1 MNEAHCH
8 YVYEHDSSGQVHQ
21 RFIDPATLG
30 TCVRAATSVK
40 PGMLQYCYRAGFC
53 YYFFYFNA
61 VDTLLDS
68 FKVNP
73 LKCYRECFSV
83 ALRYRTCHLLLVR
96 QKLPGNVIRLLLF
109 YSQNYSKPLDEC
121 HFASHCLLPL
131 RISFAKRFSAFND

>member
-8 YVYEHDSSGQVHQ
+8 YVYEYDSPGQVHQ

-30 TCVRAATSVK
+30 ACVRAATSVK

-61 VDTLLDS
+61 GDTLLDS

-73 LKCYRECFSV
+73 LKFYRECFSV

-96 QKLPGNVIRLLLF
+96 QSYQEML
-109 YSQNYSKPLDEC
+109 
-121 HFASHCLLPL
+121 
-131 RISFAKRFSAFND
+131 